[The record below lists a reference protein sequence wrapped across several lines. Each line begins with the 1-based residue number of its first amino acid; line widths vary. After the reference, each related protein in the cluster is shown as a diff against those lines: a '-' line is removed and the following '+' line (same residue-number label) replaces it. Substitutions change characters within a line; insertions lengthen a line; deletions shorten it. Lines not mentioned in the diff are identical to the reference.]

1 MECHSQNWEKDIA
14 GLQIFFCPEEL
25 RTSRKQTKSRRK
37 WKRNI
42 WYSNLIRKTTQLMI
56 WFLNLLYGICLFI
69 DRTNLLA
76 LEDPLL
82 LFFSFPDC
90 WDWTTLQHA
99 ARRGIPKN
107 NTQAPRSVMSYNF
120 RILRTKMANQVDS
133 FRMNGASS
141 KWPFLRIIM
150 QPIYLGD

>member
-82 LFFSFPDC
+82 LFFFLFLIVGTEPHSSMLLAEAFLKI
-90 WDWTTLQHA
+90 TLRHRA
-99 ARRGIPKN
+99 LSCHIILEFWGPKW
-107 NTQAPRSVMSYNF
+107 Q
-120 RILRTKMANQVDS
+120 TKLIVSEWMVLLLS
-133 FRMNGASS
+133 GRF
-141 KWPFLRIIM
+141 
-150 QPIYLGD
+150 